1 MLLTY
6 GEKTIPIPLSDAPLE
21 HSGNEEEE
29 EAEGENENDDEL
41 ENEDE
46 EKEEKTLDTFEAVR
60 QNQKACLKVLAT
72 HLGLDFFQIEE
83 QVRKHA
89 SYGRRNISSRS
100 GVRFR
105 DQHDDPGSSR
115 AQARVRTQA
124 QMSTPGAESPIEI
137 QVRASQEHNSGTSI
151 TSSGSNVSGLRRGPR
166 QSSSPNDVSDSYA
179 TQPLSRDSDD
189 DSG

>member
-1 MLLTY
+1 LLLTY
-6 GEKTIPIPLSDAPLE
+6 GEKTIRIPLSDAPPD
-21 HSGNEEEE
+21 HGRNEEEE
-29 EAEGENENDDEL
+29 DEHDDEQ
-41 ENEDE
+41 EDE
-46 EKEEKTLDTFEAVR
+46 EKEEKALDTFEAVR

-72 HLGLDFFQIEE
+72 HLGLDFLQIEE

-89 SYGRRNISSRS
+89 EYGQRDMSSRS

-115 AQARVRTQA
+115 PRARVKTQA
-124 QMSTPGAESPIEI
+124 QVSAPGAENPIET

-151 TSSGSNVSGLRRGPR
+151 TSPGSNVSGPR
-166 QSSSPNDVSDSYA
+166 LGARHSSSPNDVSDSYA